1 MDEVTLFLYAIL
13 NSEAAQVILRL
24 LLATC
29 FGALIGM
36 EREHAHR
43 PAGLRTH
50 ILVCV
55 GACLVMLTSEFTYNT
70 YQQFSPNMDVNRL
83 GAQVISGIGFLGA
96 GTIIRN
102 GSSVKG
108 LTTAAS
114 LWAVACIGIATGIG
128 FYLGATLCTVAI
140 FIILSHIKNW
150 AKIYD
155 TRQLSLAI
163 TANNPDVAVE
173 IEKKL
178 FSNSIEVSN
187 ISFKSLENDVS
198 SMFFKISMRM
208 SINPTSVISEIYALP
223 GVISVN
229 MNERDSIKSEE

>member
-1 MDEVTLFLYAIL
+1 MNDATLFLYDIL
-13 NSEAAQVILRL
+13 NSQTTQVVLRI
-24 LLATC
+24 LLAIC

-55 GACLVMLTSEFTYNT
+55 GACLVMLTSEFTYNE
-70 YQQFSPNMDVNRL
+70 YHQFSPNMDINRL

-114 LWAVACIGIATGIG
+114 VWAVACIGLATGVG
-128 FYLGATLCTVAI
+128 FYLGATVCTLAI
-140 FIILSHIKNW
+140 FIALSYVKNG
-150 AKIYD
+150 AKSYE
-155 TRQLSLAI
+155 TKKFSLFV
-163 TANNPDVAVE
+163 TTSNPDVAVE

-178 FSNSIEVSN
+178 FSNSVEINN
-187 ISFKSLENDVS
+187 ISLKPIDDNISSVS
-198 SMFFKISMRM
+198 FKISANAAANTAAIV
-208 SINPTSVISEIYALP
+208 SQICTLPDIS
-223 GVISVN
+223 SVN
-229 MNERDSIKSEE
+229 MSEKESIKSEE

>member
-1 MDEVTLFLYAIL
+1 MDKVTLFLYTIL
-13 NSEAAQVILRL
+13 SSTTAQVILRL
-24 LLATC
+24 LLASC

-55 GACLVMLTSEFTYNT
+55 GACLVMLTSEFTYN
-70 YQQFSPNMDVNRL
+70 YYHQFSPNMDINRL

-128 FYLGATLCTVAI
+128 FYLGATICTVAI
-140 FIILSHIKNW
+140 FIILSYIKNW

-155 TRQLSLAI
+155 TRKLSLII

-173 IEKKL
+173 VEKKL
-178 FSNSIEVSN
+178 FANSIEVSN
-187 ISFKSLENDVS
+187 IAFKSLENNVS
-198 SMFFKISMRM
+198 SMFFNISTRM
-208 SINPTSVISEIYALP
+208 SVNPTSVISEIYTLP

-229 MNERDSIKSEE
+229 MNDRETIKSEE

>member
-1 MDEVTLFLYAIL
+1 MDNVAVFLYQVL
-13 NSEAAQVILRL
+13 NSYYAQIILRL
-24 LLATC
+24 LLAIC
-29 FGALIGM
+29 FGALIGL

-55 GACLVMLTSEFTYNT
+55 GSCLVMLTSEFTYNA
-70 YQQFSPNMDVNRL
+70 YHQFSPNMDINRL

-114 LWAVACIGIATGIG
+114 IWAVACIGIATGVG
-128 FYLGATLCTVAI
+128 FYLGATICTIAI
-140 FIILSHIKNW
+140 FIILSYIKSW
-150 AKIYD
+150 AKVHD
-155 TRQLSLAI
+155 TRKLFLSI
-163 TANNPDVAVE
+163 TANNPDVAME

-178 FSNSIEVSN
+178 FSNSIEVNN
-187 ISFKSLENDVS
+187 ISLKHLENNIA
-198 SMFFKISMRM
+198 SMSFKISMRL
-208 SINPTSVISEIYALP
+208 SINPTSVISEIYTLP
-223 GVISVN
+223 GIVSVN
-229 MNERDSIKSEE
+229 MSEKEFIKNEE

>member
-1 MDEVTLFLYAIL
+1 MNDATLFLFDVL
-13 NSEAAQVILRL
+13 NSQTTQVILRIL
-24 LLATC
+24 LSIC

-55 GACLVMLTSEFTYNT
+55 GACLVMLTSEFTYN
-70 YQQFSPNMDVNRL
+70 YYHQFSPNMDINRL

-114 LWAVACIGIATGIG
+114 IWAVACIGLATGIG
-128 FYLGATLCTVAI
+128 FYLGATVCTIAI
-140 FIILSHIKNW
+140 FIALSYVKNG
-150 AKIYD
+150 AKLYE
-155 TRQLSLAI
+155 TKKFSLSII
-163 TANNPDVAVE
+163 TTEPNVATE

-178 FSNSIEVSN
+178 FSNSAEINHISLKPIGDNKYSVS
-187 ISFKSLENDVS
+187 
-198 SMFFKISMRM
+198 FKIS
-208 SINPTSVISEIYALP
+208 INVAANTAAIVSQICTLPNVISI
-223 GVISVN
+223 N
-229 MNERDSIKSEE
+229 MNEKESIKSEE

>member
-1 MDEVTLFLYAIL
+1 MDNVTVFLYTML
-13 NSEAAQVILRL
+13 NSTAAQVILRL

-55 GACLVMLTSEFTYNT
+55 GACLVMLTSEFTYNS
-70 YQQFSPNMDVNRL
+70 YHQFSPNMDINRL

-140 FIILSHIKNW
+140 FITLSYIRNW
-150 AKIYD
+150 SKIYD
-155 TRQLSLAI
+155 TKTLSLVV
-163 TANNPDVAVE
+163 TANNPEIAVE

-178 FSNSIEVSN
+178 FSNSIEISN
-187 ISFKSLENDVS
+187 VLFKSTEENVS
-198 SMFFKISMRM
+198 SMFFKISMSM
-208 SINPTSVISEIYALP
+208 SINPTAVISEIYTLP

-229 MNERDSIKSEE
+229 MNDRETIKSEE

>member
-1 MDEVTLFLYAIL
+1 MDNVAVFLYQAL
-13 NSEAAQVILRL
+13 NSYYAQIILRL
-24 LLATC
+24 LLSIC
-29 FGALIGM
+29 FGALIGL

-50 ILVCV
+50 ILVCI
-55 GACLVMLTSEFTYNT
+55 GSCLVMLTSEFTYNT
-70 YQQFSPNMDVNRL
+70 YHQFSPNMDINRL

-114 LWAVACIGIATGIG
+114 IWAVACIGIATGIG
-128 FYLGATLCTVAI
+128 FYLGATICTIAI
-140 FIILSHIKNW
+140 FIVLSYIKSW

-155 TRQLSLAI
+155 TKRLFLSV
-163 TANNPDVAVE
+163 TASNPEVATE

-178 FSNSIEVSN
+178 FSNSIEVNN
-187 ISFKSLENDVS
+187 ISLKAIENNIS
-198 SMFFKISMRM
+198 SMSFRISMRM
-208 SINPTSVISEIYALP
+208 SINPASVVSEIYTLP
-223 GVISVN
+223 GVVSVS
-229 MNERDSIKSEE
+229 MNEKESIKNEE

>member
-1 MDEVTLFLYAIL
+1 MNNVGIFLFEVL
-13 NSEAAQVILRL
+13 NSTSAQVILRIL
-24 LLATC
+24 LSIC
-29 FGALIGM
+29 FGALIGL

-55 GACLVMLTSEFTYNT
+55 GACLVMLTSEFTYN
-70 YQQFSPNMDVNRL
+70 YYHQLSPNMDVNRL

-114 LWAVACIGIATGIG
+114 IWAVACIGIATGIG
-128 FYLGATLCTVAI
+128 FYLGATVCTITI

-150 AKIYD
+150 ARVYD
-155 TRQLSLAI
+155 TRKLFLSI
-163 TANNPDVAVE
+163 TANNPDVAIE

-178 FSNSIEVSN
+178 FSNSIEVNN
-187 ISFKSLENDVS
+187 ISLKTLEDNIS
-198 SMFFKISMRM
+198 SMAFKVSMNM
-208 SINPTSVISEIYALP
+208 SINPTSVISEIYSLP
-223 GVISVN
+223 GIISVN
-229 MNERDSIKSEE
+229 MSEKESIKSEE

>member
-128 FYLGATLCTVAI
+128 FYLGATLCTIAI
-140 FIILSHIKNW
+140 FIILSYIKNW

-155 TRQLSLAI
+155 TKTLSLSV
-163 TANNPDVAVE
+163 TANNSDVAVE

-178 FSNSIEVSN
+178 FSNSIEINN
-187 ISFKSLENDVS
+187 ISLKSIENDIS
-198 SMFFKISMRM
+198 SMFFKISMQA
-208 SINPTSVISEIYALP
+208 SVNPTSVISEIYALP

-229 MNERDSIKSEE
+229 MNERDAIKSEE

>member
-1 MDEVTLFLYAIL
+1 MNNIAILLYEIL
-13 NSEAAQVILRL
+13 NSTSAHIILRL
-24 LLATC
+24 LLAIC

-55 GACLVMLTSEFTYNT
+55 GSCLVMLTSEFTYMQ
-70 YQQFSPNMDVNRL
+70 YHQFSPNMDINRL

-114 LWAVACIGIATGIG
+114 IWAVACIGIATGIG
-128 FYLGATLCTVAI
+128 FYLGATICTIAI
-140 FIILSHIKNW
+140 FIILSYIKSW

-155 TRQLSLAI
+155 TKRLFLSI
-163 TANNPDVAVE
+163 TANNPEVATE

-178 FSNSIEVSN
+178 FSNSIEVNN
-187 ISFKSLENDVS
+187 ISLKPLENNIS
-198 SMFFKISMRM
+198 SMSFKVSMRM

-223 GVISVN
+223 GVVSVN
-229 MNERDSIKSEE
+229 MSEKEFIKIEE